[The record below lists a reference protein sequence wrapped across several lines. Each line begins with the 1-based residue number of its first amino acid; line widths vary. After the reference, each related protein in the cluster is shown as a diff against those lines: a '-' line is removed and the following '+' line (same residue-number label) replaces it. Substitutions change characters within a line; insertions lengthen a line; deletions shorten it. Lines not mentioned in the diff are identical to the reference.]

1 MQIIPHTHT
10 HKKKRPKKKII
21 GGGEFAW
28 WNAKIPRGKSLTLV
42 VNYEKPKLT
51 ENMHGGTVEDRRE
64 KNEFENKERETKR
77 LTGLMIS
84 G

>member
-1 MQIIPHTHT
+1 MQIIPHT
-10 HKKKRPKKKII
+10 KKKGQKKNHW
-21 GGGEFAW
+21 GGGFAW
-28 WNAKIPRGKSLTLV
+28 WNAKIPRRKSLILV